1 MSPCSHA
8 EDDQFDVI
16 PTGLKTNLH
25 GSRFSHWKMKVNAV
39 ITNGCCQ
46 FAGTLHR
53 LMVARSVTM
62 TRGRSDRCG
71 RACAG
76 TRLSIARLSD

>member
-1 MSPCSHA
+1 MLYLSL
-8 EDDQFDVI
+8 F
-16 PTGLKTNLH
+16 KTNLD
-25 GSRFSHWKMKVNAV
+25 GSRFSHWKMKLNEV

-71 RACAG
+71 RACAD
-76 TRLSIARLSD
+76 TRLSIAHLGD

>member
-1 MSPCSHA
+1 MLYLSL
-8 EDDQFDVI
+8 F
-16 PTGLKTNLH
+16 KTNLD
-25 GSRFSHWKMKVNAV
+25 GSRFSHWKMKVNEV

-76 TRLSIARLSD
+76 TRLSIAHLGD